1 MIWNIPLGLRIVS
14 YLFASCDGPL
24 SPLFMAWAN
33 ILCSSDKQVR
43 ALTLAFMNA
52 CGNAVTLLIQ
62 QFLYPTTDAPE
73 YKKGFPASLGFVCGM
88 AVWAFVVRYFELRT
102 LRLKEKESEDGS
114 SGMVEP
120 VIEDGA
126 EKRVNVSVS
135 KA

>member
-1 MIWNIPLGLRIVS
+1 MGLRIVS

-73 YKKGFPASLGFVCGM
+73 YRKGFPASLAFVCGM
-88 AVWAFVVRYFELRT
+88 AGWAFVVRYFELRT
-102 LRLKEKESEDGS
+102 LRLKEIESEDGGS
-114 SGMVEP
+114 RVVESA
-120 VIEDGA
+120 VDGGA
-126 EKRVNVSVS
+126 EKHVNISVS

>member
-1 MIWNIPLGLRIVS
+1 
-14 YLFASCDGPL
+14 
-24 SPLFMAWAN
+24 
-33 ILCSSDKQVR
+33 
-43 ALTLAFMNA
+43 MNA